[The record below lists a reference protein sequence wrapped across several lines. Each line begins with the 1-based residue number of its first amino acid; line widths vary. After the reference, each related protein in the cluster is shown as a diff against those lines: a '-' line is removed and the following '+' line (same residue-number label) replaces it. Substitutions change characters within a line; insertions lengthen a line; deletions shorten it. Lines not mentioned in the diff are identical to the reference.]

1 MEEFNPDSPIS
12 NLVGDYDKVI
22 RVIESCNN
30 LEQLKI
36 AESYVEL
43 FKQKY
48 GQEENFLDVLSN
60 AVLGKKMELNNGWED
75 KNKK

>member
-1 MEEFNPDSPIS
+1 MEEFNPNSPIS

-36 AESYVEL
+36 AEKLCRIV
-43 FKQKY
+43 
-48 GQEENFLDVLSN
+48 
-60 AVLGKKMELNNGWED
+60 
-75 KNKK
+75 

>member
-60 AVLGKKMELNNGWED
+60 TVLGKKMELNNGWED

>member
-1 MEEFNPDSPIS
+1 MEEFNSESPITD
-12 NLVGDYDKVI
+12 LLGDYGKVI
-22 RVIESCNN
+22 RVIESCDN
-30 LEQLKI
+30 LEQLTI

-60 AVLGKKMELNNGWED
+60 TVLGKKMELNNGWGD
-75 KNKK
+75 KK